1 MNLFNEKPII
11 IFIQKY
17 LIKKILIYL
26 IMVQI
31 FINFYFI

>member
-17 LIKKILIYL
+17 LIKKNINLSNYGS
-26 IMVQI
+26 
-31 FINFYFI
+31 NFY